1 MNDFNDFSDDNL
13 IESTERELVHLK
25 TKDIEVMY
33 KFAVTV
39 VALPANGEPAALF
52 HFGLAPLAEE
62 SISTHTVLVTRE
74 QFKSIMK
81 DMHQVETML
90 ENM

>member
-1 MNDFNDFSDDNL
+1 MDDLNNFSDDNL

-39 VALPANGEPAALF
+39 VALPATGEPTALF
-52 HFGLAPLAEE
+52 HFGLSPLAEE

-74 QFKSIMK
+74 QFKAIMT
-81 DMHQVETML
+81 DMRQVETML